1 MSKLQEVSNN
11 IYRKIQTGAD
21 YNVSLNV
28 LRDVLVIVNESQ
40 ASSRIVPT
48 SFWYNIGTNELEVF
62 VNGNYKRCIETIN
75 GTNYGDYAE
84 YSNFVVQFEPGI
96 IDATSQVR
104 FRVTSANYSAQ
115 RPQIGSIETLQT
127 DVNGN
132 TNNIIELGKEVF
144 GENISLYGDG
154 ESHPRVI
161 GIMGDNDTTP
171 DLSAYRTWKTATDSI
186 SVSITDFINCKED
199 DIRYIIFSNDL
210 TTIQSNG
217 NIKLQGGLDFNGNQY
232 DSIQLIYDG
241 SIWYELTRSLNS

>member
-21 YNVSLNV
+21 YNTSLSV
-28 LRDVLVIVNESQ
+28 LRDVLVIVSESQ
-40 ASSRIVPT
+40 ASSGIVPT

-62 VNGNYKRCIETIN
+62 VNGNYKRCIENIN
-75 GTNYGDYAE
+75 GSDYGDYTE
-84 YSNFVVQFEPGI
+84 HSNFTVQFEPGI
-96 IDATSQVR
+96 IDATSEIR
-104 FRVTSANYSAQ
+104 FRVTTANYVAQ
-115 RPQIGSIETLQT
+115 QPQTGSIGTLQN
-127 DVNGN
+127 DVDSN

-144 GENISLYGDG
+144 GENVSLFGDG
-154 ESHPRVI
+154 ESHSRTI
-161 GIMGDNDTTP
+161 GIMGDGDTTP
-171 DLSAYRTWKTATDSI
+171 DLSSYRTWKTTTGIA
-186 SVSITDFINCKED
+186 SVLITNFINCKAD

-217 NIKLQGGLDFNGNQY
+217 NIKLQGGLNFNGNQY